1 MGYPAMNDIEPIKN
15 CLPKVTVD
23 TVSSELFR
31 EAMSCVA
38 SAVSVV
44 TTDGASGC
52 AGMTVSSMCSV
63 SDDPPSVLVCL
74 NRVSPVSEIIRTNGT
89 MCVNVLRDNQDYVSA
104 AFAGDY
110 LDANVDLFVSGDWD
124 RMATGAPAL
133 TEALVNL
140 DCLIEGEMLYGTHH
154 VLIGRIQ
161 NVRINARGD
170 PLIYAARQYRAL
182 LPSDRVKP
190 DGVG

>member
-1 MGYPAMNDIEPIKN
+1 MILNRSANSS
-15 CLPKVTVD
+15 PKMTVD
-23 TVSSELFR
+23 MVSSDLFR

-74 NRVSPVSEIIRTNGT
+74 NKTSPVSEVVRTNGT
-89 MCVNVLRDNQDYVSA
+89 MCVNVLRDDQDYVST

-110 LDANVDLFVSGDWD
+110 LDANVDLFVSGNWD
-124 RMATGAPAL
+124 RMATGAPAFA
-133 TEALVNL
+133 EALVNL
-140 DCLIEGEMLYGTHH
+140 DCLIAGEMLYGTHY

-161 NVRINARGD
+161 NVRVNEQGD
-170 PLIYAARQYRAL
+170 PLIYATRRYRAL
-182 LPSDRVKP
+182 LPSERVKP
-190 DGVG
+190 HGVG

>member
-1 MGYPAMNDIEPIKN
+1 M
-15 CLPKVTVD
+15 TVD
-23 TVSSELFR
+23 AVSSQVFR

-74 NRVSPVSEIIRTNGT
+74 NRVSPVSEIVRTNGT
-89 MCVNVLRDNQDYVSA
+89 MCINVLRDNQDYVSE

-124 RMATGAPAL
+124 RMATGAPAFA
-133 TEALVNL
+133 EALVNL
-140 DCLIEGEMLYGTHH
+140 DCLIEGEQLYGTHYVPVSYTH
-154 VLIGRIQ
+154 L
-161 NVRINARGD
+161 
-170 PLIYAARQYRAL
+170 RAHET
-182 LPSDRVKP
+182 
-190 DGVG
+190 

>member
-1 MGYPAMNDIEPIKN
+1 MILNRSANSS
-15 CLPKVTVD
+15 PKMTVD
-23 TVSSELFR
+23 MVSSDLFR

-74 NRVSPVSEIIRTNGT
+74 NKTSPVSEVVRTNGT
-89 MCVNVLRDNQDYVSA
+89 MCVNVLRDDQDYVST

-110 LDANVDLFVSGDWD
+110 LDANVDLFVSGNWD
-124 RMATGAPAL
+124 RMATGAPAFA
-133 TEALVNL
+133 EALVNL
-140 DCLIEGEMLYGTHH
+140 DCLIAGEILYGTHY

-161 NVRINARGD
+161 NVRLNEQGD
-170 PLIYAARQYRAL
+170 PLIYVTRRYRAL
-182 LPSDRVKP
+182 LPSERVKP

>member
-1 MGYPAMNDIEPIKN
+1 MNDIGPIRN

-31 EAMSCVA
+31 DAMSYVA

-74 NRVSPVSEIIRTNGT
+74 NRVSPVSEIVRTNGT

-124 RMATGAPAL
+124 RMATGAPAF

-161 NVRINARGD
+161 NVRINVRGD
-170 PLIYAARQYRAL
+170 PLIYSARQYRAL
-182 LPSDRVKP
+182 LPSDRAKP

>member
-1 MGYPAMNDIEPIKN
+1 MTVATVNSKN
-15 CLPKVTVD
+15 
-23 TVSSELFR
+23 FR
-31 EAMSCVA
+31 DAMSVVA
-38 SAVSVV
+38 SSVSVV
-44 TTDGASGC
+44 TSDGESGC

-74 NRVSPVSEIIRTNGT
+74 NKASPVSEIVRTNGT

-140 DCLIEGEMLYGTHH
+140 DCLIEGEILYGTHH

-161 NVRINARGD
+161 NVRINEQGD

-182 LPSDRVKP
+182 LPSERVKS

>member
-1 MGYPAMNDIEPIKN
+1 M
-15 CLPKVTVD
+15 
-23 TVSSELFR
+23 
-31 EAMSCVA
+31 A

-63 SDDPPSVLVCL
+63 SDNPPSVLVCL
-74 NRVSPVSEIIRTNGT
+74 NRVSPVSEIVRTNGT
-89 MCVNVLRDNQDYVSA
+89 MCINVLRDNQDYVSE

-124 RMATGAPAL
+124 RMATGAPAFA
-133 TEALVNL
+133 EALVTL
-140 DCLIEGEMLYGTHH
+140 DCLIEVEQLYGTHY

-161 NVRINARGD
+161 NVRSNARGD

-182 LPSDRVKP
+182 LPTEQAKT
-190 DGVG
+190 DGGG

>member
-1 MGYPAMNDIEPIKN
+1 MNDIEPIKN

-110 LDANVDLFVSGDWD
+110 LD
-124 RMATGAPAL
+124 
-133 TEALVNL
+133 
-140 DCLIEGEMLYGTHH
+140 CLIEGEMLYGTHH

>member
-1 MGYPAMNDIEPIKN
+1 MTGDA
-15 CLPKVTVD
+15 
-23 TVSSELFR
+23 VSSQLFR

-44 TTDGASGC
+44 TTDGAFGC

-63 SDDPPSVLVCL
+63 SDNPPSVLICL
-74 NRVSPVSEIIRTNGT
+74 NKVSPVSEIIRTNGT
-89 MCVNVLRDNQDYVSA
+89 MCINVLRDNQDYVSE

-124 RMATGAPAL
+124 RMATGAPTLA
-133 TEALVNL
+133 EALVNL
-140 DCLIEGEMLYGTHH
+140 DCLIEGEQLYGTHY

-161 NVRINARGD
+161 NVRINERGD

-182 LPSDRVKP
+182 LPTERAKT

>member
-1 MGYPAMNDIEPIKN
+1 MGCPAMNDSGPIRN

-31 EAMSCVA
+31 DAMSCVA

-133 TEALVNL
+133 TEALVTL

-182 LPSDRVKP
+182 LPSDRGKP

>member
-1 MGYPAMNDIEPIKN
+1 MILNQSAN
-15 CLPKVTVD
+15 CLPKMTVD

-63 SDDPPSVLVCL
+63 SDHPPSVLVCL
-74 NRVSPVSEIIRTNGT
+74 NKASPVSEIVRINGT

-161 NVRINARGD
+161 NVRINVQGD

-182 LPSDRVKP
+182 LPSERVKS